1 MLGVSIVILM
11 VVFLFLGM
19 PVAFALGS
27 AGAIGLYL
35 FGGTDAVFGVLGT
48 VPYRSAAHYTL
59 STLPMFILM
68 AHFISASK
76 IVDDIFVAA
85 QRWLEKL
92 PGGLAITTIFAAA
105 GMAAM
110 SGSSTASAA
119 TLSTMAVPQMVKHG
133 YSRSVAT
140 GVVTVAGTLA
150 IMIPP
155 SIAFVL
161 YGIITETSIGRLLIA
176 GIIPGILTAV
186 MYCLGI
192 LIWNKAAP
200 GSMPP
205 STAMYSWKD
214 RFDSLKSL
222 WPFFILASIVI
233 GSMYSGLATPTEAA
247 ALGAFGALVIPIV
260 LGRMS
265 RQDFFA
271 AVVAAMKST
280 TMIFTIIIGAMIFG
294 YFLTITE
301 STQHL
306 ISYIGELPV
315 SRWFIMIAIVI
326 VYLILGC
333 VMDQVAIIL
342 VTLPMVFPLIVH
354 LGFDPIWFGVIC
366 TKTAEI
372 GMATPPVG
380 MNAFVVSATT
390 KVPLDEVFRGTWPLI
405 ATDVV
410 SLILLL
416 AFPLLSTWL
425 PSTMMGG

>member
-1 MLGVSIVILM
+1 MLGASMVVLM
-11 VVFLFLGM
+11 LVFLFLGM
-19 PVAFALGS
+19 PVAFALGC

-35 FGGTDAVFGVLGT
+35 VGGADSLFGILGT

-68 AHFISASK
+68 AQFISVSR

-85 QRWLEKL
+85 QRWLERL

-133 YSRSVAT
+133 YSKRVAT
-140 GVVTVAGTLA
+140 GVVAVAGTLA

-161 YGIITETSIGRLLIA
+161 YGIITETSIGKLLIA
-176 GIIPGILTAV
+176 GIVPGLLTAG
-186 MYCLGI
+186 MYVLGV
-192 LIWNKAAP
+192 LIWAKVSP
-200 GSMPP
+200 GAMPA
-205 STAMYSWKD
+205 STSRHSWKD
-214 RFDSLKSL
+214 RFDALRPL
-222 WPFFILASIVI
+222 WPFLILASIVI
-233 GSMYSGLATPTEAA
+233 GSMYGGLATPTEAA
-247 ALGAFGALVIPIV
+247 ALGAFGSLVIPMA

-265 RQDFFA
+265 RRDFGA
-271 AVVAAMKST
+271 AVVGAMKST

-301 STQHL
+301 TTQQL
-306 ISYIGELPV
+306 IAYIGGLRV
-315 SRWFIMIAIVI
+315 NRWIILLAIV
-326 VYLILGC
+326 VLYLVLGC
-333 VMDQVAIIL
+333 IMDQVAIIL
-342 VTLPMVFPLIVH
+342 ITLPMVFPLVTS
-354 LGFDPIWFGVIC
+354 LGFDPIWFGVVC

-380 MNAFVVSATT
+380 MNVYVVSATT
-390 KVPLDEVFRGTWPLI
+390 KVPLEDVFKGTAPLLAMDAVSLVLLI
-405 ATDVV
+405 A
-410 SLILLL
+410 
-416 AFPLLSTWL
+416 FPALSTWL
-425 PSTMMGG
+425 PSTMGG

>member
-1 MLGVSIVILM
+1 MFGASIVILM
-11 VVFLFLGM
+11 IVFLFLGM

-27 AGAIGLYL
+27 AGVIGLYI
-35 FGGTDAVFGVLGT
+35 FGGTDAVFSILGT

-68 AHFISASK
+68 AQFISASK

-85 QRWLEKL
+85 QRWLEQL

-133 YSRSVAT
+133 YSRSIAT

-161 YGIITETSIGRLLIA
+161 YGIITETSIGKLLIA

-200 GSMPP
+200 GSMPS
-205 STAMYSWKD
+205 STNMYSWKD
-214 RFDSLKSL
+214 RFDSLKTL
-222 WPFFILASIVI
+222 WPFLILASIVI

-247 ALGAFGALVIPIV
+247 ALGAFGSLVIPV
-260 LGRMS
+260 ALGRMA
-265 RQDFFA
+265 RKDFST
-271 AVVAAMKST
+271 AVVSAMRST

-306 ISYIGELPV
+306 IGYIGGLQMD
-315 SRWFIMIAIVI
+315 RWFIMITII
-326 VYLILGC
+326 IMYLILGC

-342 VTLPMVFPLIVH
+342 VTLPMVFPLIMH
-354 LGFDPIWFGVIC
+354 LGFDPIWFGVII

-390 KVPLDEVFRGTWPLI
+390 KVPLEEVFKGAWPLI
-405 ATDVV
+405 AVDMV
-410 SLILLL
+410 SLALLL
-416 AFPLLSTWL
+416 AFPFLSTWL
-425 PSTMMGG
+425 PSTMIG

>member
-1 MLGVSIVILM
+1 MLGASMVILM

-19 PVAFALGS
+19 PVAFSLGT

-35 FGGTDAVFGVLGT
+35 FGGADAVFGILGT

-68 AHFISASK
+68 AQFISASR
-76 IVDDIFVAA
+76 IVDDIFIAA
-85 QRWLEKL
+85 QRWLEQL

-119 TLSTMAVPQMVKHG
+119 TLSTMAVPQMIKHG
-133 YSRSVAT
+133 YSKRVAT

-161 YGIITETSIGRLLIA
+161 YGIITETSIGKLLIA

-186 MYCLGI
+186 MYCLGV
-192 LIWNKAAP
+192 LIWSKAAP
-200 GSMPP
+200 ESMPP
-205 STAMYSWKD
+205 STSMYSWKD
-214 RFDSLKSL
+214 RVDSLKPL
-222 WPFFILASIVI
+222 WPFLILASIVI
-233 GSMYSGLATPTEAA
+233 GSMYGGLATPTEAA
-247 ALGAFGALVIPIV
+247 ALGAFGSLVIPIA
-260 LGRMS
+260 LRRMS
-265 RQDFFA
+265 KADFSG
-271 AVVAAMKST
+271 AVVSSIRST

-306 ISYIGELPV
+306 IGYIGGLEV
-315 SRWFIMIAIVI
+315 DRWWIMIAIV
-326 VYLILGC
+326 VLYLILGC

-342 VTLPMVFPLIVH
+342 VTLPMVFPLIMH

-372 GMATPPVG
+372 GMASPPVG

-390 KVPLDEVFRGTWPLI
+390 KIPLDDVFKGTWPLL
-405 ATDVV
+405 AMDVV
-410 SLILLL
+410 SLAMLL
-416 AFPLLSTWL
+416 AFPFLSTWL
-425 PSTMMGG
+425 PSTMMG